1 MSQDASH
8 EPADRTAAGR
18 AARRVLVI
26 VTNYGVEQDEL
37 VVPVEHLRADGV
49 EVDVAAVSADDVQ
62 TLVGDK
68 DRGRAVT
75 PTLTHA
81 DADPGAY
88 DLLLVP
94 GGTINADALR
104 LQDDAVGLVRA
115 FTTAGKPVAA
125 ICHGPW
131 ALVEAAAVEGKT
143 LTSYPS
149 LETDVLNAGGAWVDR
164 PVVRDDDGYTL
175 VTSRTPGDLD
185 AFLREVDAVLV
196 G

>member
-1 MSQDASH
+1 MATT
-8 EPADRTAAGR
+8 DRAG
-18 AARRVLVI
+18 RRVLVI

-62 TLVGDK
+62 TLVDDK

-75 PTLTHA
+75 PTLTLA
-81 DADPGAY
+81 DADPDAY

-94 GGTINADALR
+94 GGTINADTLR
-104 LQDDAVGLVRA
+104 LDDDAVSLVRA

-131 ALVEAAAVEGKT
+131 ALVEAAAVEGRT

-164 PVVRDDDGYTL
+164 PVVRDDDGGYTL
-175 VTSRTPGDLD
+175 VTSRNPGDLD
-185 AFLREVDAVLV
+185 AFLREVDAVLAA
-196 G
+196 